1 MALAVEGVVRIVG
14 PDDGHHARGDE
25 GGHVVDVP
33 VGLLRVDALLDPDDL
48 FHAQVRLQ
56 VLVHVG
62 AQLLAPGLEL
72 LGVGGPDG
80 VLVGL
85 LGEHGGRGA
94 ARGEQALVGDDH
106 GALAVHRDG
115 AALEDHVVGTVA
127 RAAREL
133 GHLRGDLVVGVP
145 REVQAVDEAAVGVE
159 VPVDR
164 ALAARPVGHEGGAGV
179 TEPGVVGGHLDDGH
193 VVVVLE
199 GGQAI
204 GEVGLVGAHGDRR
217 ELRDG
222 PRDGGVLL
230 LGRLGAVGPGV
241 GAVRPAHPHAVLRGE
256 LGRHGEPVGG
266 RGGVGLV
273 DGLHRGSFRSKSARK
288 SSQTCRRRRRGWP
301 RSARD
306 RPARA
311 DRAHRRPRRPGAQ
324 RPSRA

>member
-48 FHAQVRLQ
+48 LYAQIRLQ

-94 ARGEQALVGDDH
+94 ARGEQALVGDDD
-106 GALAVHRDG
+106 GALAVHSDG

-127 RAAREL
+127 HAAGKLR
-133 GHLRGDLVVGVP
+133 HLRGDLVVGVP

-159 VPVDR
+159 MPVAG
-164 ALAARPVGHEGGAGV
+164 ALVARTVGHEGGAGV
-179 TEPGVVGGHLDDGH
+179 AEPGVVGGHLDDGH

-199 GGQAI
+199 DGQAV
-204 GEVGLVGAHGDRR
+204 GEVGLVGAHGDRS
-217 ELRDG
+217 ELGDG
-222 PRDGGVLL
+222 AGDGGVLP
-230 LGRLGAVGPGV
+230 LGRLRAMGPGV
-241 GAVRPAHPHAVLRGE
+241 GAVRPAHPNALLGGE
-256 LGRHGEPVGG
+256 LGRHGSSPHT
-266 RGGVGLV
+266 RG
-273 DGLHRGSFRSKSARK
+273 D
-288 SSQTCRRRRRGWP
+288 
-301 RSARD
+301 
-306 RPARA
+306 
-311 DRAHRRPRRPGAQ
+311 
-324 RPSRA
+324 